1 MLTKNVYL
9 CKHLLPILSQQY
21 MNIRKIKYFLL
32 VGMWK
37 EENEARKGIVGRSI
51 NWLRKLWLAILFF
64 IRRGHSDYATAL
76 SFSTLLAIVPVFA
89 VVFAIARGFDLSIY
103 IEDWFRNLM
112 SSQPQVAESVIELA
126 NSYLKHAKSGVIIG
140 IGLIFMFYSVLS
152 LIYNVEYAFDQIWQV
167 KDKRSPTRILIDYMA
182 LLFLVPIIIIIISGL
197 NIFFYTIAGSLES
210 YAVLGPMAKFLI
222 KLVPYVL
229 MPCFFIAF
237 YVIMPNTKVHVSK
250 AIVPGIIAGLA
261 MIVLQYF
268 YIHGQILLT
277 SYNAIY
283 GSFAALPLF
292 MLWILISWY
301 ICLFCAELCYMNQNM
316 DYYAFLIET
325 KDVSY
330 GNQMLM
336 SATLLSII
344 CQRFAE
350 GKAPLTALQLKEETK
365 IPIRVTTDLLFR
377 MRDVNLLTEI
387 SGNGDQE
394 PVFQPAQDIAN
405 ITIGKMKEL
414 LDAYPRDKQRKIDT
428 KIASLLSEETMSR
441 LKAAKNE
448 YLKALGE
455 IPVKELCK

>member
-1 MLTKNVYL
+1 
-9 CKHLLPILSQQY
+9 

-37 EENEARKGIVGRSI
+37 EENKKRKGILGRSI
-51 NWLRKLWLAILFF
+51 NWLRKLWLAIVFF

-103 IEDWFRNLM
+103 IEVWFRDLM
-112 SSQPQVAESVIELA
+112 SSQPQVAESVIKLA
-126 NSYLKHAKSGVIIG
+126 NSYLVHAKSGVIIG
-140 IGLIFMFYSVLS
+140 IGLIFMLFSVLS
-152 LIYNVEYAFDQIWQV
+152 LIYNVEHALDQIWQV
-167 KDKRSPTRILIDYMA
+167 EDNRSPMRILIDYTA

-197 NIFFYTIAGSLES
+197 NIFLLTIAGSLES
-210 YAVLGPMAKFLI
+210 YAVLGTMSKFFLKLI
-222 KLVPYVL
+222 PYIL
-229 MPCFFIAF
+229 MPCFFIVF
-237 YVIMPNTKVHVSK
+237 YVGMPNTKVHVSK
-250 AIVPGIIAGLA
+250 AIVPGIIAGVA
-261 MIVLQYF
+261 MIILQYV

-292 MLWILISWY
+292 MLWVLISWY

-325 KDVSY
+325 KDLSY

-336 SATLLSII
+336 SATLLSLI
-344 CQRFAE
+344 CRRFAE
-350 GKAPLTALQLKEETK
+350 GKTPMTALQLKEETG

-405 ITIGKMKEL
+405 ITVGRMKEL
-414 LDAYPRDKQRKIDT
+414 LDAHPRDKQRKIRT
-428 KIASLLSEETMSR
+428 KISDLLSEETLSQ
-441 LKAAKNE
+441 LKEAQKQYLQALNNIPLKN
-448 YLKALGE
+448 
-455 IPVKELCK
+455 VCK

>member
-1 MLTKNVYL
+1 
-9 CKHLLPILSQQY
+9 

-37 EENEARKGIVGRSI
+37 EENKKRKGILGRSI
-51 NWLRKLWLAILFF
+51 NWLRKLWLAIVFF

-126 NSYLKHAKSGVIIG
+126 NSYLVHAKSGVIIG
-140 IGLIFMFYSVLS
+140 IGLIFMFYSVMS
-152 LIYNVEYAFDQIWQV
+152 LIYNVEHAFDQIWQV
-167 KDKRSPTRILIDYMA
+167 KDSRSPTRIIIDYMA

-210 YAVLGPMAKFLI
+210 FAVLGTMSKFLI
-222 KLVPYVL
+222 KLIPYVL

-250 AIVPGIIAGLA
+250 AIVPGIIAGVA
-261 MIVLQYF
+261 MIILQYF

-292 MLWILISWY
+292 MLWVLISWY

-336 SATLLSII
+336 SATLLGII
-344 CQRFAE
+344 CRRFAE
-350 GKAPLTALQLKEETK
+350 GKAPMTALQLKEETK

-387 SGNGDQE
+387 TGNGDQE
-394 PVFQPAQDIAN
+394 PAFQPAQDIAN
-405 ITIGKMKEL
+405 ITVGRMKEL
-414 LDAYPRDKQRKIDT
+414 LDAYPRDKQRKLDT
-428 KIASLLSEETMSR
+428 KIASLLSEEAMSR
-441 LKAAKNE
+441 LKAAKDE
-448 YLKALGE
+448 YLRALDE
-455 IPVKELCK
+455 IPLKEVTR

>member
-1 MLTKNVYL
+1 
-9 CKHLLPILSQQY
+9 

-37 EENEARKGIVGRSI
+37 EENDDRKGIIGRSI
-51 NWLRKLWLAILFF
+51 NWLRKLWLAVIFF

-103 IEDWFRNLM
+103 IEVWFRNLL
-112 SSQPQVAESVIELA
+112 SSQPQVAESIIELA
-126 NSYLKHAKSGVIIG
+126 NSYLAHAKSGVIIG
-140 IGLIFMFYSVLS
+140 IGLIFMFYSVMS
-152 LIYNVEYAFDQIWQV
+152 LIYNVEYAFDKIWQV
-167 KDKRSPTRILIDYMA
+167 EDKRSPTRIVIDYMA
-182 LLFLVPIIIIIISGL
+182 LLFFIPIIIIIFSGL

-210 YAVLGPMAKFLI
+210 FAVLGTMSKFLI
-222 KLVPYVL
+222 ELIPYVL

-250 AIVPGIIAGLA
+250 AIIPGIIAGIA
-261 MIVLQYF
+261 MIILQYF

-292 MLWILISWY
+292 MLWMLISWY

-336 SATLLSII
+336 SATLLGII
-344 CQRFAE
+344 CRRFAE

-377 MRDVNLLTEI
+377 LRDVNLLTEI

-405 ITIGKMKEL
+405 ITVGRMREL
-414 LDAYPRDKQRKIDT
+414 LDAYPRDKQRKLNT
-428 KIASLLSEETMSR
+428 KISDILSEETMAQ
-441 LKAAKNE
+441 LKAAQQQYIQALDNIP
-448 YLKALGE
+448 LKD
-455 IPVKELCK
+455 VCK

>member
-1 MLTKNVYL
+1 
-9 CKHLLPILSQQY
+9 
-21 MNIRKIKYFLL
+21 MNITKIKYFLL

-37 EENEARKGIVGRSI
+37 EENDDRKGIIGRSI

-126 NSYLKHAKSGVIIG
+126 NSYLVHAKSGVIIG
-140 IGLIFMFYSVLS
+140 IGLIFMFYSVMS
-152 LIYNVEYAFDQIWQV
+152 LIYNVEHAFDQIWQV
-167 KDKRSPTRILIDYMA
+167 KDSRSPTRIIIDYMA

-210 YAVLGPMAKFLI
+210 FAVLGPMSKFLI
-222 KLVPYVL
+222 KLIPYVL

-250 AIVPGIIAGLA
+250 AIVPGIIAGVA
-261 MIVLQYF
+261 MIILQYF

-292 MLWILISWY
+292 MLWVLISWY

-330 GNQMLM
+330 SNQMLM

-350 GKAPLTALQLKEETK
+350 GKTPLTALQLKEETK

-387 SGNGDQE
+387 TGNGDQE
-394 PVFQPAQDIAN
+394 PTFQPAQDIAN
-405 ITIGKMKEL
+405 ITVGRMKEL
-414 LDAYPRDKQRKIDT
+414 LDHYPRDKQRKFDT
-428 KIASLLSEETMSR
+428 KLSSLLSEEATAK
-441 LKAAKNE
+441 LKAAKEE
-448 YLKALGE
+448 YLKALGH
-455 IPVKELCK
+455 IPLKDFCKK